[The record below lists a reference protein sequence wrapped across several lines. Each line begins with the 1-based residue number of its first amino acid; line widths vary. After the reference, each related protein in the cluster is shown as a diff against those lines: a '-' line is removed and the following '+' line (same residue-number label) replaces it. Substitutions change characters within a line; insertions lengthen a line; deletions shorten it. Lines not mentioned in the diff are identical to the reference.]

1 MEPLGTTEMQ
11 LTGGQGGVAG
21 GLGQFIVS
29 QTASGAGGSG
39 ISSAMSALTG
49 ALESLSAIGGG
60 QP

>member
-1 MEPLGTTEMQ
+1 
-11 LTGGQGGVAG
+11 VAD

-39 ISSAMSALTG
+39 IGSAMGALTV